1 MFLIIK
7 IIEATLGFK
16 PTTYPS
22 LYDVTVV
29 DTYLKFSFLL
39 FLNLILLQKK
49 ISKHMHKFFFFIK
62 INLIV

>member
-29 DTYLKFSFLL
+29 DTYLKFSFHY
-39 FLNLILLQKK
+39 
-49 ISKHMHKFFFFIK
+49 S
-62 INLIV
+62 

>member
-7 IIEATLGFK
+7 IIEATLQFK
-16 PTTYPS
+16 PTIYPP

-49 ISKHMHKFFFFIK
+49 ISKHIHKFFFSSK
-62 INLIV
+62 